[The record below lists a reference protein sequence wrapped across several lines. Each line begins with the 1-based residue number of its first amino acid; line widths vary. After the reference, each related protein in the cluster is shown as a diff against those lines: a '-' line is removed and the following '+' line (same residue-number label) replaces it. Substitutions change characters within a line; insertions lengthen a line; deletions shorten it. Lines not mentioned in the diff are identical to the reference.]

1 MISIAFLYMGY
12 CLFKILVS
20 NLNEVDK
27 SSKIMQYLLKN
38 SKYLNK
44 IISKTSI
51 LWISFCYKKISK
63 NYKDK
68 EFLIKL

>member
-12 CLFKILVS
+12 CIFKILVS
-20 NLNEVDK
+20 FINEIDK
-27 SSKIMQYLLKN
+27 SSKIIQFLLKN
-38 SKYLNK
+38 QKYLNK

-51 LWISFCYKKISK
+51 LWISYCYKKISK

-68 EFLIKL
+68 NFLLKL